1 MKVRSFLEQFI
12 MFLKIIEKYGFT
24 DLAPGIR
31 SPSAMVWN
39 AHACPEGRV
48 VPLRQMQPPVYFYQ
62 NQINSSEPLNVQV

>member
-1 MKVRSFLEQFI
+1 
-12 MFLKIIEKYGFT
+12 
-24 DLAPGIR
+24 
-31 SPSAMVWN
+31 MVWN